1 VVVDE
6 STPLLEHCLVAG
18 AFLLIALLI
27 WLGSSVILA
36 SANSKSTRRLSRVV
50 LRVQKKVLFGHM
62 LFGRPF
68 DSELRNTMRRGIYI
82 VRAMLLV
89 FALLVVYSVVAK
101 ISRVL

>member
-1 VVVDE
+1 
-6 STPLLEHCLVAG
+6 
-18 AFLLIALLI
+18 
-27 WLGSSVILA
+27 
-36 SANSKSTRRLSRVV
+36 
-50 LRVQKKVLFGHM
+50 VQKKVLFGHM